1 MPRRLGAD
9 VLPDVLLDALAGLSP
24 WAWTAA
30 VLAGLGVL
38 AALPPR
44 RDLDA
49 LVGGVQRRPPPST
62 RWLSGRPDAV
72 PLARRL
78 GLGVALGAV
87 AALLAQRVGLPPV
100 WAWPAAPLVAVGVV
114 VGLGRIEP
122 QAARQRR
129 QVLVLQTPQ
138 ALELMASCLAAG
150 LPVRAACG
158 VVVDAFDG
166 PVAEDLGRV
175 RSSTDLGVP
184 EAQAWLQLADHDQL
198 GPAAADLARSVESG
212 TLLVDTQRHHAV
224 QARARREA
232 ALQVVARGVGVRSV
246 LPLMTCFIPAFLLLG
261 VVPTVASA
269 LARALAL

>member
-1 MPRRLGAD
+1 MLADLGR
-9 VLPDVLLDALAGLSP
+9 LSP
-24 WAWTAA
+24 WAYAAA

-38 AALPPR
+38 ALLPPP
-44 RDLDA
+44 RDLGALVADHPRGRRRRTPGWLAGRSDAVPVSRRA
-49 LVGGVQRRPPPST
+49 LVGG
-62 RWLSGRPDAV
+62 L
-72 PLARRL
+72 L
-78 GLGVALGAV
+78 GLVT
-87 AALLAQRVGLPPV
+87 ALLAGRAGLAPG
-100 WAWPAAPLVAVGVV
+100 WAWPSAPV
-114 VGLGRIEP
+114 VGLAVVVLLGRVEP
-122 QAARQRR
+122 AAARRRR

-150 LPVRAACG
+150 LPVRGACR

-175 RSSTDLGVP
+175 RASTDLGVSD
-184 EAQAWLQLADHDQL
+184 ADAWLQLADHPQF

-212 TLLVDTQRHHAV
+212 TLLVSTLRHHAV

-232 ALQVVARGVGVRSV
+232 ELQVVARSVGVRSV

-269 LARALAL
+269 LARALVL